1 MRKYINGFAVAI
13 LFASCAASAVQWPSS
28 DGADSSE
35 WNFEVFLGDSRV
47 GYHNFKLVQVDDRQR
62 LISEAR
68 FKVKLL
74 FLTLYK
80 YRHENSEIW
89 QGECLQSIESQTDA
103 NGKKFAVLG
112 SQGPDVFEVQATGL
126 RNEVSGCVK
135 TFAYWNPDFLKES
148 ALLNPQTGEILPVN
162 VEVLSG
168 ETITVRGR
176 DVEARR
182 YRLQAKGMNLDL
194 WYSKDGDWLGLRST
208 TKDGHTIRY
217 ELS

>member
-1 MRKYINGFAVAI
+1 MKKYINKFVI
-13 LFASCAASAVQWPSS
+13 TIVFASCAAAATEQPSTDGS
-28 DGADSSE
+28 DSLE
-35 WNFEVFLGDSRV
+35 WNFEVYLGDSKV
-47 GYHNFKLVQVDDRQR
+47 GYHNFRLEQDDDRQR

-89 QGECLQSIESQTDA
+89 QGECLQRIESQTNA
-103 NGKKFAVLG
+103 NGEKLAVRG
-112 SQGPDVFEVQATGL
+112 SQGPDVFEVQTTGR
-126 RNEVSGCVK
+126 RNEVPGCIK

-148 ALLNPQTGEILPVN
+148 ALMNPQTGEVLPVS
-162 VEVLSG
+162 VEVQPE
-168 ETITVRGR
+168 ETITVRGQ

-182 YRLQAKGMNLDL
+182 YHLQAKDMRLDL
-194 WYSKDGDWLGLRST
+194 WYSKDGNWLGLQST

-217 ELS
+217 ELT